1 MSAAADLL
9 HDYQHVIDELTLV
22 TGSKGVFDVEVDG
35 VLIYSKHQ
43 TGSHAEPGEV
53 LARFRE
59 QIVPDVAVY
68 PHDATS

>member
-35 VLIYSKHQ
+35 ELIYSKHQ
-43 TGSHAEPGEV
+43 TGRHAEPGEV
-53 LARFRE
+53 LGRFRE
-59 QIVPDVAVY
+59 QIVPDAAVY
-68 PHDATS
+68 PRDARS